1 MILPWEA
8 ERLRIY
14 MGESDTADGLPL
26 YQAIADHA
34 RQYGAAGVTVLSG
47 IMGYGANS
55 RLRSQDDD
63 VVSADLPIVVEIV
76 DRPDRVRAL
85 MVELQ
90 EDLRGGLVTLET
102 VRVVTYR
109 ADEEVGMAHDG

>member
-14 MGESDTADGLPL
+14 MGESDMVDDTPL
-26 YQAIADHA
+26 YQAIAERA
-34 RQYGAAGVTVLSG
+34 RQSSAAGVTVLRG

-55 RLRSQDDD
+55 RLRSDDGD

-90 EDLRGGLVTLET
+90 ESLRGGLVTLSN
-102 VRVVTYR
+102 VHVVTYR
-109 ADEEVGMAHDG
+109 ADEKRGLAHNA

>member
-14 MGESDTADGLPL
+14 MGESDRVGDTPL
-26 YQAIADHA
+26 YQAIAERA
-34 RQYGAAGVTVLSG
+34 RQSGAAGVTVLRG

-55 RLRSQDDD
+55 RLRSDDGD

-109 ADEEVGMAHDG
+109 ADEVIGMAHDG